1 MRTITSLLDR
11 KEEAMDQQIE
21 DRKKEIKSTLRCPH
35 CGSEL
40 EKWEVPQHCFTEWP
54 NDHMYICFNDECP
67 YYVRGWQWM
76 WEQNQ
81 VTASYRHKYDPVTG
95 EKGPIPVWS
104 PTALKSGIID

>member
-1 MRTITSLLDR
+1 MAEKQETPL
-11 KEEAMDQQIE
+11 
-21 DRKKEIKSTLRCPH
+21 CPH
-35 CGSEL
+35 CGSEMK
-40 EKWEVPQHCFTEWP
+40 KWATPDGSTWISEY
-54 NDHMYICFNDECP
+54 MYICFNDECP

>member
-1 MRTITSLLDR
+1 
-11 KEEAMDQQIE
+11 MDQKIE

-67 YYVRGWQWM
+67 YFVRGWDAMSAQ
-76 WEQNQ
+76 QI
-81 VTASYRHKYDPVTG
+81 ACSYRLMYDPLTDSCS
-95 EKGPIPVWS
+95 PV
-104 PTALKSGIID
+104 PVYNRQMLKDGIVER